1 MSFTDR
7 RQPGVE
13 QQPGKRLLRPSGLIG
28 QYSPI
33 EPIEQ
38 LPFPDAP
45 ASGNGLSQEQ
55 QYLMPPTPG
64 TIRQFVQSGPI
75 TSPGETG
82 SLIDIDTSPEL
93 SRALIDPN
101 ASPNTTRQLSEIQT
115 GMLPITRNSTTSLRP
130 TVVIPGTGKKS
141 TGLKRPPKG
150 RRMVVHSAV
159 TGLLV
164 LIVLGALLTVL
175 PAGNDAHGVFSLFN
189 PKTSMVN
196 SRNSNSGPQIAAQA
210 ATATAVTQDGYDPG
224 AGASYAGVSG
234 PPAGSYAPGNHFY
247 WGQCTYWAAMRYNQ
261 LTGLWIP
268 WIGNAAQWSYEAG
281 LYKWVVSSTPK
292 LHSVIVLQ
300 PFVQGSGY
308 YGHVAIVEKINPDG
322 SVYTSNWNWSGH
334 WGMETFETFYP
345 GSGVSFVYAA
355 GR

>member
-1 MSFTDR
+1 MSSTDR
-7 RQPGVE
+7 RQTSVE
-13 QQPGKRLLRPSGLIG
+13 QQPGKRIFRASGLIS
-28 QYSPI
+28 QYSPV
-33 EPIEQ
+33 EQ
-38 LPFPDAP
+38 LPFPDAQASVNGQSQGPQYP
-45 ASGNGLSQEQ
+45 A
-55 QYLMPPTPG
+55 PPG
-64 TIRQFVQSGPI
+64 TTRAFVQSGPI

-82 SLIDIDTSPEL
+82 SQIDVHTSPEL

-101 ASPNTTRQLSEIQT
+101 ALSNTNQQLSEMQT
-115 GMLPITRNSTTSLRP
+115 GMLPAARTTTTSLRP

-150 RRMVVHSAV
+150 RRAVIHAAV
-159 TGLLV
+159 TSLLV

-175 PAGNDAHGVFSLFN
+175 PAGSDAHNVVFNLFN
-189 PKTSMVN
+189 PHSSMVN
-196 SRNSNSGPQIAAQA
+196 SRSSSSGPQIASQA

-224 AGASYAGVSG
+224 AGASFAGVSG
-234 PPAGSYAPGNHFY
+234 PPAGTYAPGNHFY

-268 WIGNAAQWSYEAG
+268 WLGNAAQWSYEAS

-300 PFVQGSGY
+300 PFTQGAGY

-322 SVYTSNWNWSGH
+322 SVYTSNWNWSGY
-334 WGMETFETFYP
+334 WGTETFVTFYP
-345 GSGVSFVYAA
+345 GNGVSFVYAA
-355 GR
+355 GH